1 MYPLKTILVNFSEHE
16 LTRVREVLDAHQVSV
31 EAVFH
36 NVNDTVERWTWH
48 DSDSRLVLFYLNGL
62 QDVRDLECLK
72 RAFSWPILAVV
83 DTPREQ
89 IATLLILANRA
100 GAAQVV
106 ATPVDAEDLCSA
118 LDAICRDHGIAGTEA
133 KSVAV
138 TGVTG
143 GCGAT
148 TVAINLA
155 DAVAALHKRHC
166 VLVELAMQ
174 KGMLATYLN
183 VEPQYV
189 LPDLLQPGIKID
201 AHVVRQ
207 ALTRIAD
214 NFDIVSGAHFQ
225 ITPVQ
230 VSPQDVSRL
239 IEHFQRMAEV
249 LVIDVPWT
257 GDEQFL
263 QTVSTAN
270 HLVLVAEQ
278 NLPSLRSLRL
288 VLDMVKRSNLSTA
301 AAGLTVELVINRY
314 NPRSKDFPLDRVKE
328 VLETETLSTVA
339 NDYPATNASVNRGV
353 PLRLG
358 APRSKALADIEN
370 LTRKLFGAP
379 EPSAAAPAPAKAQ
392 NGWNLFGK
400 LTSVF
405 SRSSA

>member
-1 MYPLKTILVNFSEHE
+1 M
-16 LTRVREVLDAHQVSV
+16 RVREVLDGHQVAI

-36 NVNDTVERWTWH
+36 NVNDTVEKWTWH
-48 DSDSRLVLFYLNGL
+48 DSDSRLVVFYIHGL

-72 RAFSWPILAVV
+72 RAFHWPILAIV
-83 DTPREQ
+83 DAPHEQ

-106 ATPVDAEDLCSA
+106 ATPIDAEDLCSG
-118 LDAICRDHGIAGTEA
+118 LDAICRDHGLAGTEA

-155 DAVAALHKRHC
+155 DAVAGLHKRHC

-201 AHVVRQ
+201 MHVVRQ

-230 VSPQDVSRL
+230 VSQQDILRL
-239 IEHFQRMAEV
+239 IEHFQRVAEV

-263 QTVSTAN
+263 QTLSMAN

-288 VLDMVKRSNLSTA
+288 VLDMLNRSNLMTA
-301 AAGLTVELVINRY
+301 AGGLSVELVVNRY

-328 VLETETLSTVA
+328 VLESENLSTIA
-339 NDYPATNASVNRGV
+339 NDYPAMNASVNRGV

-358 APRSKALADIEN
+358 RRASKALADIET
-370 LTRKLFGAP
+370 LTRKLFGTP
-379 EPSAAAPAPAKAQ
+379 EESAATAATTTKKQ
-392 NGWNLFGK
+392 SSWNLFGK
-400 LTSVF
+400 LANVF
-405 SRSSA
+405 SGSSA